1 MQHRTTISKYI
12 KNSTFAFFIGL
23 LSLQTSAQKIKID
36 GVAVVIGK
44 NIVLDSDIDKFK
56 QEVELRSEGKVKI
69 TDCEML
75 EELMQQKLMAHHA
88 VVDSV
93 TVSDSEVSGNVD
105 RSIAY
110 FTQQYGDIDKVV
122 KAYGFNDLEDLRK
135 ELTTV
140 QTENLLIEKEQQ
152 KITEKIDVTPEEVR
166 LYFNGLKE
174 KGELPQFPAEIELAQ
189 IVIKAIPTK
198 TEIDRVVDKLNEL
211 KKDIEDGSSFRMKAI
226 INSDDP
232 GVTSNGGEYTVTKE
246 SSFIKEFKEMAFT
259 LDVGQVSKPFK
270 SEFGYHIM
278 QLHAVKGNTRVASHI
293 LMQPEVPDS
302 KMNELKVKADS
313 IVQKI
318 REGALTFEEAVKKYS
333 DDEDT
338 RNSGGLIINPSTGES
353 KFDLTRMDPAFYA
366 RVSDLKKGE
375 ITDPFYDEERSGD
388 KMFKFIL
395 MKDRTDTHVANII
408 DDYVKVQQLALQ
420 KKKEETITK
429 WSKEKIK
436 DTYINIGPTHGK
448 CTFEKNWKK
457 AILITESK

>member
-1 MQHRTTISKYI
+1 MQHRTMISKYI
-12 KNSTFAFFIGL
+12 KLSICTFILGFVG
-23 LSLQTSAQKIKID
+23 LQTAAQKIKID

-56 QEVELRSEGKVKI
+56 QEIELRSEGKIKI

-75 EELMQQKLMAHHA
+75 EELMQQKLMSHHA

-93 TVSDSEVSGNVD
+93 VVSDPEISSRVD
-105 RSIAY
+105 RSIQY
-110 FTQQYGDIDKVV
+110 FTQQYGSIEKVV
-122 KAYGFNDLEDLRK
+122 KAYGFNDLEDLKK
-135 ELTTV
+135 ELTSV
-140 QTENLLIEKEQQ
+140 QKENILIEKEQE
-152 KITEKIDVTPEEVR
+152 KVTEKVDVTPEEVR
-166 LYFNGLKE
+166 LYYVGLKD

-189 IVIKAIPTK
+189 IVLKAIPTDEETDRIIAK
-198 TEIDRVVDKLNEL
+198 LTEIKGQ
-211 KKDIEDGSSFRMKAI
+211 IEEGSSFRMKAI

-232 GVTSNGGEYTVTKE
+232 GVTNNGGEYTVTKE

-278 QLHAVKGNTRVASHI
+278 QLHKIKGNARIASHI
-293 LMQPEVPDS
+293 LMQPEVPDA
-302 KMNELKVKADS
+302 KLTEIKEKAIEIISEIKDGKLS
-313 IVQKI
+313 FS
-318 REGALTFEEAVKKYS
+318 AAVKKYS
-333 DDEDT
+333 NDSET
-338 RNSGGLIINPSTGES
+338 KNNGGLIVNPSTGES

-375 ITDPFYDEERSGD
+375 MTDPFYDEERSGD

-395 MKDRTDTHVANII
+395 MKNRTDTHTADII
-408 DDYVKVQQLALQ
+408 EDYVKIQQLALQ

-436 DTYINIGPTHGK
+436 DTYIKLGDEHSK
-448 CTFEKNWKK
+448 CVFNKNWKK
-457 AILITESK
+457 EVNK

>member
-1 MQHRTTISKYI
+1 MQHRTMISKYI
-12 KNSTFAFFIGL
+12 KLSICTFILGFVG
-23 LSLQTSAQKIKID
+23 LQTAAQKIKID

-56 QEVELRSEGKVKI
+56 QEIELRSEGKIKI

-75 EELMQQKLMAHHA
+75 EELMQQKLMSHHA

-93 TVSDSEVSGNVD
+93 VVPDPEISSRVD
-105 RSIAY
+105 RSIQY
-110 FTQQYGDIDKVV
+110 FTQQYGSIEKVV
-122 KAYGFNDLEDLRK
+122 KAYGFNDLEDLKK
-135 ELTTV
+135 ELTSV
-140 QTENLLIEKEQQ
+140 QKENILIEKEQE
-152 KITEKIDVTPEEVR
+152 KVTEKVDVTPEEVR
-166 LYFNGLKE
+166 LYYVGLKD

-189 IVIKAIPTK
+189 IVLKAIPTDE
-198 TEIDRVVDKLNEL
+198 EIDRIIAKLTEI
-211 KKDIEDGSSFRMKAI
+211 KGQIEEGSSFRMKAI

-232 GVTSNGGEYTVTKE
+232 GVTNNGGEYTVTKE

-278 QLHAVKGNTRVASHI
+278 QLHKIKGNARIASHI
-293 LMQPEVPDS
+293 LMQPEVPDA
-302 KMNELKVKADS
+302 KLTEIKEKAVEIISEIKDGKLS
-313 IVQKI
+313 FS
-318 REGALTFEEAVKKYS
+318 AAVKKYS
-333 DDEDT
+333 NDSET
-338 RNSGGLIINPSTGES
+338 KNNGGLIVNPSTGES

-375 ITDPFYDEERSGD
+375 MTDPFYDEERSGD

-395 MKDRTDTHVANII
+395 MKNRTDTHTADII
-408 DDYVKVQQLALQ
+408 EDYVKIQQLALQ

-436 DTYINIGPTHGK
+436 DTYIKLGDEHSK
-448 CTFEKNWKK
+448 CVFNKNWKK
-457 AILITESK
+457 EVNK